1 MKYDATSEK
10 LNDVALSGFAEEEYG
25 SCQVEGFW
33 AALIITDSLYGIIR
47 EDDYGFVEYWT
58 YETEKETRELWE
70 AQVTEW
76 HQFFHPEAAY
86 A

>member
-1 MKYDATSEK
+1 MKYNATSEK
-10 LNDVALSGFAEEEYG
+10 LNDVAMSGFAEEEYG

>member
-1 MKYDATSEK
+1 MKYDAISEK
-10 LNDVALSGFAEEEYG
+10 LNDVAMSGFAEEEYG

-58 YETEKETRELWE
+58 YDTEKETRELWE

>member
-1 MKYDATSEK
+1 MQYDAISEK
-10 LNDVALSGFAEEEYG
+10 LNDVAMNGFAEEEYG

-33 AALIITDSLYGIIR
+33 AALIITDNLYGIIK
-47 EDDYGFVEYWT
+47 EDDYGFIEYWT
-58 YETEKETRELWE
+58 YETAKETRELWE

>member
-1 MKYDATSEK
+1 MKYDAISEK
-10 LNDVALSGFAEEEYG
+10 LNDVAMNGFAEEEYG

-33 AALIITDSLYGIIR
+33 AALIITDSLYGIIKQ
-47 EDDYGFVEYWT
+47 DDYGFIEYWT
-58 YETEKETRELWE
+58 YETAKETRELWE

>member
-1 MKYDATSEK
+1 MKYDAISEK
-10 LNDVALSGFAEEEYG
+10 LNDVAMNGFAEEEYG
-25 SCQVEGFW
+25 SCQVEGVW
-33 AALIITDSLYGIIR
+33 AALIITDSLYGIIK
-47 EDDYGFVEYWT
+47 EDDYGFIEYWT
-58 YETEKETRELWE
+58 YETAKETRELWE

>member
-1 MKYDATSEK
+1 MKYDAISEK
-10 LNDVALSGFAEEEYG
+10 LNDVAMSGFAEEEYG

>member
-1 MKYDATSEK
+1 MKYDAISEK
-10 LNDVALSGFAEEEYG
+10 LNDVAMNGFAEEEYG

-33 AALIITDSLYGIIR
+33 AALIITDSLYGIIK

-58 YETEKETRELWE
+58 YTTEKEARELWE